1 MQDQADLSP
10 PRRLVSKEPARRF
23 VTRLPPKTHL
33 LIGRLSAVWAKI
45 EGRRS
50 STSILVSRALT
61 LLADA
66 TAGMADGAD
75 GRLLARLHVAT
86 PVGLPDAEDAA
97 ALHALS
103 GAGP

>member
-50 STSILVSRALT
+50 STSILVSRALS

-75 GRLLARLHVAT
+75 RRLLARLQVVA
-86 PVGLPDAEDAA
+86 PVSLPDTDDAA
-97 ALHALS
+97 TLHTLS
-103 GAGP
+103 GATP